1 MNLDEIKKQILF
13 VIQAVE
19 QLEKCIVLSYITHES
34 SERNQ
39 QECVDFIEACRP
51 FDKFA
56 KERPIKPTAL
66 KMATAL
72 DVVVKASEC
81 VKNDTVFGNIE
92 RTMLE
97 FSTDV
102 ITKSVKGI
110 AIALDRN
117 PE

>member
-19 QLEKCIVLSYITHES
+19 QLEKCIVLSYITHEN

-39 QECVDFIEACRP
+39 QEWLDFIEVCRP

-56 KERPIKPTAL
+56 KERPMKPTAL

-72 DVVVKASEC
+72 DVVVKANEC
-81 VKNDTVFGNIE
+81 VKNDTVFGSIE

-102 ITKSVKGI
+102 ITKSVQAI
-110 AIALDRN
+110 AIALDHK
-117 PE
+117 